1 MVRRLH
7 LLLVAMAA
15 CVPGPLD
22 ETGKQC
28 SPLRPCGEDFI
39 CVNSTCQDVAFDA
52 GPPLDAGVDAGRDAG
67 VDAGFDAGTDA
78 GIDAGRADAGSD
90 AGQVDAGPA
99 DAGSDAGFPFNTN
112 LLANPG
118 FEVVTADGGERF
130 WRANPG
136 VLSAGTPARS
146 GQWAGRLMANS
157 TSNPSL
163 VSDQVPGETLVSSF
177 FCAEAWVRHDL
188 DAGPTVT
195 MSIRERYGDGGL
207 DSSNG
212 ASTPLVR
219 GAWRRIEERWQSYG
233 NATLEVR
240 FTTTRIDL
248 DASVLIDDVVLMRM
262 PTATCVFP

>member
-7 LLLVAMAA
+7 LLLVATAA

-39 CVNSTCQDVAFDA
+39 CVESTCQEIGFDA
-52 GPPLDAGVDAGRDAG
+52 GSAPIDAGFDAGVDAGLDAG
-67 VDAGFDAGTDA
+67 L
-78 GIDAGRADAGSD
+78 DAGRADAGSD
-90 AGQVDAGPA
+90 GGRADAGQLDAGPP
-99 DAGSDAGFPFNTN
+99 DAGSDAGFPFSTN

-130 WRANPG
+130 WRASPG

-146 GQWAGRLMANS
+146 GQWAGRLLANNL
-157 TSNPSL
+157 SNPSL
-163 VSDQVPGETLVSSF
+163 LSDQVPGETLVSSF

-195 MSIRERYGDGGL
+195 MSIRERYADGGL

-212 ASTPLVR
+212 ASTSLVR
-219 GAWRRIEERWQSYG
+219 GTWRRIEERWQSYG